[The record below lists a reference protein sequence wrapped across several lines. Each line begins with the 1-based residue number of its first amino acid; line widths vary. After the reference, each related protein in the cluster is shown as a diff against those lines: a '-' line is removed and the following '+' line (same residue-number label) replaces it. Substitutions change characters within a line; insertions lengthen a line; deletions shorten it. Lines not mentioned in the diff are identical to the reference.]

1 MEVITLNNSA
11 FVEKCAQL
19 KAKLDVQPDMVVGIL
34 TGGGYVVSAFNYSQ
48 FELVKLQRDNWIK
61 NHFLVSWILRLL
73 PYSLSNNLRRI
84 ESEKARKSINM
95 IDLDSL
101 KQNVI
106 EFAFNVTAKENIQN
120 ILILDDAIDTGKTM
134 LVIKNNLKK
143 LFPNAAIKTA
153 VVSWTIETSVV
164 KPDYYLFKNT
174 LVRFPWSK
182 DYKGRDFEKKSFSS

>member
-1 MEVITLNNSA
+1 M
-11 FVEKCAQL
+11 
-19 KAKLDVQPDMVVGIL
+19 
-34 TGGGYVVSAFNYSQ
+34 
-48 FELVKLQRDNWIK
+48 K
-61 NHFLVSWILRLL
+61 NHFLVRWILRLL
-73 PYSLSNNLRRI
+73 PYSLSNNLRRF
-84 ESEKARKSINM
+84 ESEKARKSINT

-106 EFAFNVTAKENIQN
+106 EFAFNSTVKKKIQN

-134 LVIKNNLKK
+134 FVIKNNLKK

>member
-1 MEVITLNNSA
+1 MEVITLNNST
-11 FVEKCAQL
+11 FGEKCAQL

-48 FELVKLQRDNWIK
+48 FELVKLQRDNWMK
-61 NHFLVSWILRLL
+61 NHFLVRWILRLL
-73 PYSLSNNLRRI
+73 PYSLSNNLRRF
-84 ESEKARKSINM
+84 ESEKARKSINT

-106 EFAFNVTAKENIQN
+106 EFAFNSTVKKKIQN

-134 LVIKNNLKK
+134 FVIKNNLKK